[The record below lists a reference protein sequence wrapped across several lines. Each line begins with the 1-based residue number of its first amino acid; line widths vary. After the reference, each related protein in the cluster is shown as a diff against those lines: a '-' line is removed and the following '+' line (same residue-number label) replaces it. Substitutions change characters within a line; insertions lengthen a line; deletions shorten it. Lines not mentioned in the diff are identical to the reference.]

1 VKDTDDIR
9 YFDQIVAVARNRVDS
24 VIDQTTRNLIVGT
37 GLPKLMRDRWQIEIE
52 PAPIIVPPGFYK
64 AEHHEALKE
73 IWRAA
78 AQELSDAE
86 DIIVI
91 GFSLP
96 TTDSFFN
103 HLYALGTEG
112 RSTIRKFWV
121 FNPDAQ
127 GSVEN
132 RFEAM
137 LGFGASPHFHYFP
150 LTFGA
155 AISELAYQYYGMPIG
170 LHIGG
175 RRLGQPHFGEPGSY
189 GPDSYSKLPRKR
201 SSQVMP

>member
-91 GFSLP
+91 GFRCPLQIRFLITYMLWGLKGGLRLENSGCLIP
-96 TTDSFFN
+96 TRKGQWKTGSRRC
-103 HLYALGTEG
+103 LALARARIFT
-112 RSTIRKFWV
+112 T
-121 FNPDAQ
+121 
-127 GSVEN
+127 
-132 RFEAM
+132 
-137 LGFGASPHFHYFP
+137 FP
-150 LTFGA
+150 
-155 AISELAYQYYGMPIG
+155 
-170 LHIGG
+170 
-175 RRLGQPHFGEPGSY
+175 
-189 GPDSYSKLPRKR
+189 
-201 SSQVMP
+201 